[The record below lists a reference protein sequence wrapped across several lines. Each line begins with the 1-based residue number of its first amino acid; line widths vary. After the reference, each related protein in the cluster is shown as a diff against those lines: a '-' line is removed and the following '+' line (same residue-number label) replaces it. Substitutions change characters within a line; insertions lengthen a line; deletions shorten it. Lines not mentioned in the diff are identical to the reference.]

1 MIWPHKKS
9 RELEKMLDRKP
20 VDKRVA
26 DVVSGIMDNK
36 PSEADP
42 RFAQDLKNKLLAKH
56 QAMTKDK
63 TEKKEQKN
71 SFWADLR
78 VRGWATALGAL
89 VILVLAGVLAYPL
102 IPAPTVRGY
111 VLKGASRNISV
122 NAPLKITFDQLMDNA
137 SVEKAFR
144 VKPETAGKL
153 EWQGNS
159 MYFRPDQP
167 LKIGETYQVTIGT
180 EATSLLRK
188 PLPTE
193 YSEYYKVVAA
203 PRVVLLT
210 PNDGSTEI
218 PADAQINIMFDRPM
232 TGLTTLEG
240 GRERFPEIR
249 IEPAVRGQFKWL
261 GTSTLQFRPEK
272 LAAATTYT
280 VTVPKGTSVLDG
292 GYTEEEF
299 VSTFE
304 TARPVVL
311 DMLASDTQSN
321 YRISPG
327 SNFVISFNQKID
339 LVSAGDN
346 IKLHRVD
353 DNKNAVEEVTVR
365 YFTLQDWKAQQQ
377 RSMDL
382 LEMNTYEE
390 IPLEEDSADSKAEME
405 RTDAQPEPPTTEE
418 LAKML
423 VVTPKQ
429 AMKAGSNYFLE
440 VRNGLK
446 SAEGPLTTLED
457 RNFDFRVMDQFKLL
471 TAVNDGENSED
482 LARVLFTYSN
492 PVDLRSLRG
501 KISITPERR
510 DEDGQAGKPL
520 VYSYGEGEVEID
532 YDFLPSTDYTVTIA
546 PGVKD
551 ILGNVLDQ
559 PGELK
564 FTSKAYKPSLTVE
577 TGTDLSVLDSNKESL
592 FYLKSVNADYA
603 DVRLKKLTPEQFA
616 ELYFDGY
623 IDYRSI
629 EMGRFGGPDHEARLP
644 IELGFNNRGHSPL
657 NLDKLSGN
665 KLGSGFYYMEISN
678 PNVTSTVCLYEWETD
693 KPGCHE
699 EMQVLKNL
707 FIVSG
712 TSLALKSSLN
722 ELVVWAT
729 DLHDGRPL
737 SGQKIRVLDRGRKQV
752 AESETDLNGVA
763 TLKLPPAKEDY
774 WTDYLVFG
782 ERENDVAFVHSSWSE
797 GIAPWNFNI
806 SNDQLAPEYYTYFYT
821 DRPIYRPAQEVY
833 FKGIVRQEKDYRFRL
848 PDVKKVRVTVDDPNG
863 NEIYN
868 QELALSANGTFAD
881 KFMLGADIATGDFYL
896 RAELLDVPGPE
907 WLRWANASFK
917 VYEYRKP
924 EYKLDLTSDREDYVN
939 GQTAKI
945 DVQAAYFFGAPLKDA
960 EIKWTLRAQDYYFFL
975 PEEVAAKLAGSWFSF
990 ADEGYFCYWGCMGGS
1005 EVVSQGSAKADSSG
1019 KAALQLPLNISDKK
1033 MSQIYTLEVSVTDAN
1048 HQSVSNRLSFP
1059 VHQGDFY
1066 LGIRSFDYIVGTDKP
1081 AKFEILAVDRAGK
1094 PLSGKQAEVTLY
1106 ERSWNT
1112 VKRKNVDGGY
1122 YFENSY
1128 DDKEIEKK
1136 TVSSDDDGLA
1146 SVEFA
1151 ITKGGVYKVQAAGKD
1166 GAGNLVKSSTTV
1178 YVSSGDFINWGSEN
1192 NDKIELVT
1200 DKMEYRVGDTA
1211 KILVKSPYKDVYALV
1226 TQERDKVLDYK
1237 VVKLQSNSD
1246 TIEIPITEKF
1256 LPNAFVS
1263 VVLVKGSSYDAGL
1276 IEPAEGAPDER
1287 TVAAFKVGYTT
1298 LQVNTESKKLQ
1309 IEISADKERYAP
1321 GEKVKLN
1328 FLTKDHSGKTLPA
1341 ELSVAVVDE
1350 SVLSLTESV
1359 TADLLNVFYRK
1370 RVLGVNLAHTLTKAL
1385 SRINVQ
1391 VEAGMKGGGGGELA
1405 KRGIFKD
1412 TAIFQSTLLTGASG
1426 EGTLEFQLPDN
1437 LTTWQVLAI
1446 GISDDSREAKTLVG
1460 SNKYSFLATKDILVR
1475 PVLPRFLTRGDR
1487 MKISAL
1493 VHNYTDEAQNMR
1505 VTLEAAG
1512 VEIGDGGAEKTV
1524 RVEPKGSRQV
1534 DWLIAVG
1541 QAGEATLAFTA
1552 VANGGERGDSI
1563 EMKLPVKEASMP
1575 EIVAM
1580 GKVLSDNDRQIEQV
1594 WLPQGL
1600 NTENG
1605 SLKISSAATLAGAIT
1620 EGLDYLVR
1628 FPYGCSEQI
1637 ASAILPNVAVKRLLN
1652 TGKITLENIDEKSL
1666 DEYVSTGLQQL
1677 YKNQQGNGGFG
1688 LWLNSTS
1695 NAYLTAHVTMAM
1707 FEARKAGYTV
1717 DQSAL
1722 DSARK
1727 YLTSFLTQK
1736 ENPAFSLQYRLNT
1749 RAFVLY
1755 VLAELGEHDAGLL
1768 NNLYEQRDQLSLLS
1782 RAYLLMAYGL
1792 LPAEDDTG
1800 SAGKLTA
1807 LREELENSALQ
1818 TPRGVAFQ
1826 ERNLEFPLFDTNT
1839 RSTAVILKA
1848 LNRVDSDNPLLPKI
1862 IQSLLRERRGGHF
1875 STTQETAVSLLAM
1888 IEYLE
1893 SSKELSPAFQATV
1906 ELNGK
1911 NVLDTSYTS
1920 ENLFDV
1926 KEVEIPLS
1934 DLLPNNL
1941 DNELAAQRTGEGRMY
1956 YDMNLKYYL
1965 PLDQLK
1971 AESEGLEVLQEYYD
1985 IDDQKLESPLESIQ
1999 VGQNIHGRLTVIVPE
2014 DRHYVMIEDFLP
2026 AGLEGID
2033 FNLKTSEQ
2041 FLVEE
2046 DSCDYYCPGSWYF
2059 NHSEVRDDRMMYF
2072 ADYLPRGVY
2081 ELDYY
2086 LRATSVGEFADL
2098 PALAQ
2103 ETYFPEVFGRSA
2115 GKFFRVTE

>member
-9 RELEKMLDRKP
+9 RELEKMLAGKP

-26 DVVSGIMDNK
+26 DLVSGIMANK
-36 PSEADP
+36 PPEADP
-42 RFAQDLKNKLLAKH
+42 RYAQDLKNKLLAKH

-63 TEKKEQKN
+63 SDKKEAKT

-89 VILVLAGVLAYPL
+89 IILVLAGVLAYPL

-111 VLKGASRNISV
+111 VLKGASREISV

-137 SVEKAFR
+137 SVEKAFS
-144 VKPETAGKL
+144 VEPATPGKF

-159 MYFRPDQP
+159 LYFRPDEP

-180 EATSLLRK
+180 EAASLLRK
-188 PLPTE
+188 PMPTE

-218 PADAQINIMFDRPM
+218 GADAQINIMFDRPL

-249 IEPAVRGQFKWL
+249 IEPAVRGQLKWL

-272 LAAATTYT
+272 LALATTYR
-280 VTVPKGTSVLDG
+280 VTVPKGTAVLDG

-299 VSTFE
+299 VTTFE
-304 TARPVVL
+304 TVRP
-311 DMLASDTQSN
+311 LALEMMPTDTQNSLQ
-321 YRISPG
+321 ISSR
-327 SNFVISFNQKID
+327 SNFVLSFNQKID
-339 LVSAGDN
+339 LASAREM

-353 DNKNAVEEVTVR
+353 ENKNAVEDVTVR
-365 YFTLQDWKAQQQ
+365 YFTLEDWKAQQA
-377 RSMDL
+377 RSMEL
-382 LEMNTYEE
+382 LEMNSYEE
-390 IPLEEDSADSKAEME
+390 IEEAEAPADSKASLE
-405 RTDAQPEPPTTEE
+405 REAVEPEPPSAADLE
-418 LAKML
+418 KML
-423 VVTPKQ
+423 VVTPNQ

-471 TAVNDGENSED
+471 SAVNDAENSEN
-482 LARVLFTYSN
+482 LARALFTYSN
-492 PVDLRSLRG
+492 PVDLRSFRG
-501 KISITPERR
+501 KISIEPVRS
-510 DEDGQAGKPL
+510 DADGQAVKPL
-520 VYSYGEGEVEID
+520 VYTYGSGEVEID
-532 YDFLPSTDYTVTIA
+532 YDYLPSTDYTVTIA
-546 PGVKD
+546 AGVKD
-551 ILGNVLDQ
+551 ILGNVLAE
-559 PGELK
+559 PAELK
-564 FTSKAYKPSLTVE
+564 FTSKAYRPALSLE
-577 TGTDLSVLDSNKESL
+577 TGTDLSVLDGYKESL

-603 DVRLKKLTPEQFA
+603 DLTLKKLSSDQFSG
-616 ELYFDGY
+616 LYFDGY
-623 IDYRSI
+623 LNYSSLKM
-629 EMGRFGGPDHEARLP
+629 EQFGDPDFKGRLP
-644 IELGFNNRGHSPL
+644 IELDFNLHGHTPA
-657 NLDKLSGN
+657 NLDKLTGK
-665 KLGSGFYYMEISN
+665 KLDSGFYYLEISN
-678 PNVTSTVCLYEWETD
+678 PNVTETVCLYEWETD

-699 EMQVLKNL
+699 EMKIIKTV
-707 FIVSG
+707 FVVSR
-712 TSLALKSSLN
+712 TSLALKSSLGQ
-722 ELVVWAT
+722 LVVWAT
-729 DLHDGRPL
+729 DLKDGKPL
-737 SGQKIRVLDRGRKQV
+737 SGQKIRVLNRGRTQV
-752 AESETDLNGVA
+752 AEGETDLSGVA
-763 TLKLPPAKEDY
+763 TLKIPEPSNGDY
-774 WTDYLVFG
+774 WQDYLVFG
-782 ERENDVAFVHSSWSE
+782 EREDDVAFVHSSWSE

-806 SNDQLAPEYYTYFYT
+806 SHDPMAPEYYTYFYT

-833 FKGIVRQEKDYRFRL
+833 FKGIVRQEKNYRFRL
-848 PDVKKVRVTVDDPNG
+848 PEAKKVRVTVNDPNG

-868 QELALSANGTFAD
+868 QELALSSNGTFAD
-881 KFMLGADIATGDFYL
+881 KLLLGADIPTGDFYL
-896 RAELLDVPGPE
+896 RAEILEVPGPE
-907 WLRWANASFK
+907 WLRQANASFK

-924 EYKLDLTSDREDYVN
+924 EYKLDLSSDRDDYVN
-939 GQTAKI
+939 GQTAK
-945 DVQAAYFFGAPLKDA
+945 VNVEAGYFFGAPLKDA
-960 EIKWTLRAQDYYFFL
+960 EIRWTLKAQDYYFFL
-975 PEEVAAKLAGSWFSF
+975 PEDVAAKLAGSWFSF
-990 ADEGYFCYWGCMGGS
+990 SDEGYFCYWGCQGAN
-1005 EVVSQGSAKADSSG
+1005 EVVSQGTAKSDATGQASLS
-1019 KAALQLPLNISDKK
+1019 LPLNISDKK
-1033 MSQIYTLEVSVTDAN
+1033 MSQIYTLEVSVSDAN

-1066 LGIRSFDYIVGTDKP
+1066 LGIRSFDYLVSTDKP
-1081 AKFEILAVDRAGK
+1081 AKFEIVTVDRGGK
-1094 PLSGKQAEVTLY
+1094 ILSGKEAEVTLY

-1136 TVSSDDDGLA
+1136 KVTSGGDGLA
-1146 SVEFA
+1146 TVEFA
-1151 ITKGGVYKVQAAGKD
+1151 IGKGGVYKVQAAGRD
-1166 GAGNLVKSSTTV
+1166 SAGNLVKSSTTV
-1178 YVSSGDFINWGSEN
+1178 YVSSGDYINWGSEN

-1226 TQERDKVLDYK
+1226 TQERDKVLDYE

-1309 IEISADKERYAP
+1309 IEISADQEHYAP

-1328 FLTKDHSGKTLPA
+1328 FLTTDYAGKALPA

-1370 RVLGVNLAHTLTKAL
+1370 RLLGVNLAHTLTKAI
-1385 SRINVQ
+1385 SRVNVQ

-1412 TAIFQSTLLTGASG
+1412 TAMFQSALMTNASG
-1426 EGTLEFQLPDN
+1426 EGSLEFELPDN

-1446 GISDDSREAKTLVG
+1446 GISDDSREAQSLVG

-1475 PVLPRFLTRGDR
+1475 PVLPRFLTSGDR

-1493 VHNYTDEAQNMR
+1493 VHNYTAEAQNML
-1505 VTLEAAG
+1505 VTLEAEG
-1512 VEIGDGGAEKTV
+1512 LEIADGGAEKTV
-1524 RVEPKGSRQV
+1524 RVEPKDSRQI
-1534 DWLIAVG
+1534 DWLVSVG
-1541 QAGEATLAFTA
+1541 SPGEARLSFTA

-1563 EMKLPVKEASMP
+1563 EQTLTVKEASMP

-1580 GKVLSDNDRQIEQV
+1580 GKVLSDQERQIEQV

-1600 NTENG
+1600 NTAHG
-1605 SLKISSAATLAGAIT
+1605 SLKISAAATLAGAIT
-1620 EGLDYLVR
+1620 DGLDYLVR

-1637 ASAILPNVAVKRLLN
+1637 ASALLPNVAIKRLLN
-1652 TGKITLENIDEKSL
+1652 TGKISLEKVDPESL
-1666 DEYVSTGLQQL
+1666 DEYVNTGLQQL

-1688 LWLNSTS
+1688 LWLTSES

-1707 FEARKAGYTV
+1707 FEAKKAGYTV
-1717 DQSAL
+1717 DQAVL
-1722 DSARK
+1722 DEARNFLK
-1727 YLTSFLTQK
+1727 NFLTQK
-1736 ENPAFSLQYRLNT
+1736 ENPAYSLEYRLNT
-1749 RAFVLY
+1749 RAFILY
-1755 VLAELGEHDAGLL
+1755 VLAELGEDDAGLL
-1768 NNLYEQRDQLSLLS
+1768 NNLYEQKQHLSLLS
-1782 RAYLLMAYGL
+1782 HAYLLMAYNL
-1792 LPAEDDTG
+1792 LPAEDDSG
-1800 SAGKLTA
+1800 AASKISK

-1818 TPRGVAFQ
+1818 TPRGVSFQ
-1826 ERNLEFPLFDTNT
+1826 EKNLEFALFDSNT

-1848 LNRVDSDNPLLPKI
+1848 LNRVDPENPLLPKI
-1862 IQSLLRERRGGHF
+1862 IQSLLRERQGGHF
-1875 STTQETAVSLLAM
+1875 STTQETAVGLLAM

-1893 SSKELSPAFQATV
+1893 SSNELSPAFLATV
-1906 ELNGK
+1906 DLNGK
-1911 NVLDTSYTS
+1911 NVLETSFTS
-1920 ENLFDV
+1920 ANLFEV
-1926 KEVEIPLS
+1926 KEVEIALA

-1941 DNELAAQRTGEGRMY
+1941 DNELAAQRSGEGRLY

-1965 PLDQLK
+1965 PIKELK
-1971 AESEGLEVLQEYYD
+1971 AESEGLEVLQEYFSVED
-1985 IDDQKLESPLESIQ
+1985 EKMETPIDSVQ

-2041 FLVEE
+2041 NLQVDE
-2046 DSCDYYCPGSWYF
+2046 CDYFCPNNWYF

-2081 ELDYY
+2081 EIDYY
-2086 LRATSVGEFADL
+2086 LRSTSVGEFADL

-2115 GKFFRVTE
+2115 GKFFRVSE